1 MEFFKLLIIS
11 HMNFLVDGNYIGQSN
26 ENTWHQLANEQMPCV
41 LIRFGDKLNL
51 IHQHRYLNI
60 QNM

>member
-1 MEFFKLLIIS
+1 
-11 HMNFLVDGNYIGQSN
+11 MNFLVDGNYIGQSN

>member
-1 MEFFKLLIIS
+1 MGFP
-11 HMNFLVDGNYIGQSN
+11 MDGNYIRQLSGN
-26 ENTWHQLANEQMPCV
+26 KWHQLANLTVAMH
-41 LIRFGDKLNL
+41 LNKFGGKLNL